1 MSTQRYRIRKP
12 RVRKE
17 AQRRAGRAIVHR
29 PPPQCRE
36 CEGRIDCS
44 VRVRVRVC
52 ALGWLSSTSVPTYV
66 VVVVAA
72 RLGSL
77 ILHLGILADPNT
89 PAAALMGKSSGFSM
103 TSPPPPPKVD
113 STTGSSK
120 DCLTYI
126 AIFLDRIYH
135 VPDHGT
141 CSNVPANYCRS
152 TAGHGPFNM

>member
-1 MSTQRYRIRKP
+1 ML
-12 RVRKE
+12 
-17 AQRRAGRAIVHR
+17 HR

-66 VVVVAA
+66 VLVVAA

-89 PAAALMGKSSGFSM
+89 PAAALMRKKQRFLYDV
-103 TSPPPPPKVD
+103 SPASPQVD

-135 VPDHGT
+135 VPDHVT
-141 CSNVPANYCRS
+141 CRNVSANYCRS